1 MPIENQRREMVDGAA
16 AIARGAL
23 DAGCNYYAGYPITP
37 ASGILTHML
46 RELPKVGG
54 IGLQGE
60 DEISSMG
67 HCIGAATAGAT
78 VFTASSGP
86 GLSLYS
92 ENIGLAIMMEVPLV
106 IAISQ
111 RLGPSTGAATAS
123 AQGDIQFMRWCNSGG
138 YPVIVLSPT
147 NIPESYH
154 LIKRAFKLA
163 KRFRSPVFIATDK
176 ETVMTTESVSEAE
189 MINTPDWPEIPD
201 EPVGKPLD
209 PYQINGSIHHYTGSS
224 HNEEGHITKDP
235 DIIAEFNERLKNK
248 IESRVDEIS
257 LVNADLQDGAGT
269 LIISYGVSARS
280 MEAAVNHLRDQGEKV
295 SALTVYSLWPIPEK
309 KIKNCL
315 KGIKRIIIPEMNHG
329 QYRHEI
335 ERLTN
340 DEIELVGVNKVNT
353 FLITPEEIMAAYHG

>member
-1 MPIENQRREMVDGAA
+1 MNSECREMVDGAA

-23 DAGCNYYAGYPITP
+23 DVGCNFFAGYPITP

-46 RELPKVGG
+46 RELPKIGG
-54 IGLQGE
+54 TGIQGE
-60 DEISSMG
+60 DEISSIG

-78 VFTASSGP
+78 AFTASSGP

-106 IAISQ
+106 ITISQ
-111 RLGPSTGAATAS
+111 RLGPSTGAATAA

-154 LIKRAFKLA
+154 LTKRAFKLA
-163 KRFRSPVFIATDK
+163 KRFRNPVFIATDK
-176 ETVMTTESVSEAE
+176 ETVMTTESVAVSEMTE
-189 MINTPDWPEIPD
+189 TPDWPEVPD
-201 EPVGKPLD
+201 EPVGELLD
-209 PYQINGSIHHYTGSS
+209 PYRVNGKIHHYTGSS
-224 HNEEGHITKDP
+224 HTEEGHITKDP
-235 DIIAEFNERLKNK
+235 SIIADLNERLRQK
-248 IESRVDEIS
+248 IESRVDELS
-257 LVNADLQDGAGT
+257 LIKSDLEDGAET
-269 LIISYGVSARS
+269 LILSYGISARS
-280 MEAAVNHLRDQGEKV
+280 MEAAVNQLRAKGEKV

-309 KIKNCL
+309 KILEYL
-315 KGIKRIIIPEMNHG
+315 KDIKRIIIPEMNHG

-340 DEIELVGVNKVNT
+340 STIELVGVNRVDT
-353 FLITPEEIMAAYHG
+353 FLITPEEIVEAYHG

>member
-1 MPIENQRREMVDGAA
+1 MNTKRREMVDGAA

-23 DAGCNYYAGYPITP
+23 DAGCNFYAGYPITP

-60 DEISSMG
+60 DEISSLG

-92 ENIGLAIMMEVPLV
+92 ENLGLSIMMEIPLV

-111 RLGPSTGAATAS
+111 RLGPSTGAATAT
-123 AQGDIQFMRWCNSGG
+123 AQGDIQFMRWCTSGG

-154 LIKRAFKLA
+154 LTKRAFKLA

-176 ETVMTTESVSEAE
+176 ETVMTTESVAESE
-189 MINTPDWPEIPD
+189 MINAPNWHDISD
-201 EPVGKPLD
+201 EPVDKPLD
-209 PYQINGSIHHYTGSS
+209 PYQINGTIHHYTGSS
-224 HNEEGHITKDP
+224 HTEEGHITKDP
-235 DIIAEFNERLKNK
+235 EIIAEFNERLINK
-248 IESRVDEIS
+248 IGGHIDEIS
-257 LVNADLQDGAGT
+257 LVKEDMESGSDT
-269 LIISYGVSARS
+269 LIISYGISARS
-280 MEAAVNHLRDQGEKV
+280 MEAAVKKLRSNGEKV

-309 KIKNCL
+309 KILSSLN
-315 KGIKRIIIPEMNHG
+315 GIKRIIIPEMNHG
-329 QYRHEI
+329 QYRQEI
-335 ERLTN
+335 ERLAN
-340 DEIELVGVNKVNT
+340 KNVDLVGVNRVDT
-353 FLITPEEIMAAYHG
+353 FLITPEEIIEAYRD

>member
-1 MPIENQRREMVDGAA
+1 MNNQHREMVDGAA

-23 DAGCNYYAGYPITP
+23 DAGCNFYAGYPITP

-78 VFTASSGP
+78 VFTATSGP

-123 AQGDIQFMRWCNSGG
+123 AQGDIQFMRWCTSGG
-138 YPVIVLSPT
+138 YPIIVLSPT

-154 LIKRAFKLA
+154 LTKRAFKLA
-163 KRFRSPVFIATDK
+163 KRFRTPVFVATDK
-176 ETVMTTESVSEAE
+176 DTVMTTES
-189 MINTPDWPEIPD
+189 INTDDMTHTPNWPEISDKPI
-201 EPVGKPLD
+201 GKPLD
-209 PYQINGSIHHYTGSS
+209 PYQINGTIHHYTGSS
-224 HNEEGHITKDP
+224 HNDEGHITKDP
-235 DIIAEFNERLKNK
+235 DIIGAFNERLRNK
-248 IESRVDEIS
+248 IGEHEDEIS
-257 LVNADLQDGAGT
+257 LIKTDLEEGAET
-269 LIISYGVSARS
+269 LILSYGVSARS
-280 MEAAVNHLRDQGEKV
+280 MESSVNQLRASGEKV
-295 SALTVYSLWPIPEK
+295 SALTIYSLWPIPEK
-309 KIKNCL
+309 KIKESL
-315 KGIKRIIIPEMNHG
+315 SGIKRIIIPEMNHG

-335 ERLTN
+335 ERLVN
-340 DEIELVGVNKVNT
+340 RDIELIGVNRVDT
-353 FLITPEEIMAAYHG
+353 ILITPEEIMRAFHGN